1 MLLEISIF
9 ILSIACLLFA
19 LFSIPSLLQ
28 VRKTAEI
35 IAITLQTLN
44 QNLPAILKNL
54 EEMTTHLNQTT
65 LMVHHQIDGFSY
77 HMKRLQNT
85 LGFFADVLQILQGSI
100 RLPFLNTLTN
110 LTAVVRGFRVFLHVF
125 NEKRSSR
132 FIQP

>member
-9 ILSIACLLFA
+9 IVSIACLLFA

-28 VRKTAEI
+28 IRKTAETM
-35 IAITLQTLN
+35 ANTLQTLN
-44 QNLPAILKNL
+44 QNLPVILRNL
-54 EEMTTHLNQTT
+54 EEMTTQINQTT
-65 LMVHHQIDGFSY
+65 LTVHRQIDGFSY

-125 NEKRSSR
+125 NENRSSR
-132 FIQP
+132 FIQQ